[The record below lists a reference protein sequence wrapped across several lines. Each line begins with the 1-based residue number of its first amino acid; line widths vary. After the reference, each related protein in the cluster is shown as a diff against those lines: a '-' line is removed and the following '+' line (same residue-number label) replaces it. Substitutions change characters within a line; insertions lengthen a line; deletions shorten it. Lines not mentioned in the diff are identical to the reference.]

1 MTAPSPYRCGT
12 VALVGRPNVG
22 KSTLLNALVGARL
35 AVTSAKPQTT
45 RYRLRGVL
53 TRDDAQFVFVDTPG
67 FQSRHK
73 GALNR
78 MLNRTV
84 RQALEDVDAI
94 LFVVEAG
101 RYGADDRAVA
111 QLLPAG
117 RPVLLVVNKSDALRD
132 PAQMLPFLA
141 ATSKAHDFVAVV
153 PTSAEK
159 RRNLDALLDAVVPC
173 LPEQPPL
180 FAAETL
186 TDASERFL
194 AGEILREKVFRRLG
208 DEIPY
213 GTAVVIEKF
222 EEEGRLRRIHAAIVV
237 DRESHRGIVIGKGGA
252 KLKTIASDARRD
264 MEALF
269 DARVF
274 LECFVKARPGWADS
288 EAGVR
293 KLQPEVGE

>member
-1 MTAPSPYRCGT
+1 MASSSFRCGT
-12 VALVGRPNVG
+12 VAIVGRPNVG

-35 AVTSAKPQTT
+35 AITSAKPQTT
-45 RYRLRGVL
+45 RYRLRGVR

-67 FQSRHK
+67 FQTKHK

-84 RQALEDVDAI
+84 RQALEEVDVV

-101 RYGADDRAVA
+101 RYGPEDRTVA
-111 QLLPAG
+111 KLLPAA
-117 RPVLLVVNKSDALRD
+117 RPVLLVVNKSDELRD
-132 PAQMLPFLA
+132 PARMLPFLD
-141 ATSKAHDFVAVV
+141 ATANEHDVAAVV

-159 RRNLDALLDAVVPC
+159 QRNLDALLAAIAPC

-180 FAAETL
+180 FEADAL

-194 AGEILREKVFRRLG
+194 AAEILREKLFRRLG

-213 GTAVVIEKF
+213 GAAVVIEKF
-222 EEEGRLRRIHAAIVV
+222 EEEGRLRRIHAAIVL
-237 DRESHRGIVIGKGGA
+237 DKETHRGIVIGKGGE

-269 DARVF
+269 GGKVF

-288 EAGVR
+288 DAGVR
-293 KLQPEVGE
+293 SLQPETGQ